1 MVAGQG
7 KVDEPMRTLQV
18 QSVAADGTHAV
29 LSDESGQHYRLPV
42 DERLR
47 AALRGEAL
55 ADTQLSIGVSGD
67 LGPRQIQARV
77 RAGASP
83 AELSEQSGL
92 PLERIMRFAAPV
104 LDERAHVVRRALT
117 ALVRDPGMLELGSLA
132 DVATR
137 TLTEHGVTEDVHW
150 DAWRRHDGRWLVSC
164 RWTDRDTDRT
174 ALWLLDTTL
183 SSAAPLD
190 DDARFLVGHEKPA
203 PTPTR
208 LAVVRTPDEAQA
220 GAGARTHDGHDDEAS
235 TQAGD
240 HQPTTDDV
248 SEDDTP
254 TGPVPTFADDLDSP
268 GPAHPAHRGVRARE
282 REDDGLLRLSD
293 IADVVTEQPAR
304 RRSSPGD
311 GALQRPS
318 VPSWD
323 EIMFG
328 RRS

>member
-1 MVAGQG
+1 
-7 KVDEPMRTLQV
+7 MRTLQV

-67 LGPRQIQARV
+67 LGPREIQARV

-104 LDERAHVVRRALT
+104 LDERAHMVRRALT
-117 ALVRDPGMLELGSLA
+117 ALVRDTSMLELGTLA

-137 TLTEHGVTEDVHW
+137 TLSERGVTDDLHW
-150 DAWRRHDGRWLVSC
+150 DSWRRHDGRWLVSC
-164 RWTDRDTDRT
+164 RWTDGDADRT
-174 ALWLLDTTL
+174 ALWLLDGTV

-190 DDARFLVGHEKPA
+190 DDARMLVGIEKPA
-203 PTPTR
+203 PKPTR
-208 LAVVRTPDEAQA
+208 LAVVRTPDQDDEAA
-220 GAGARTHDGHDDEAS
+220 ADGSAHDGHADEAS
-235 TQAGD
+235 AEEAD
-240 HQPTTDDV
+240 HRRSSADV

-254 TGPVPTFADDLDSP
+254 TGPVPAFTDDAGSP
-268 GPAHPAHRGVRARE
+268 GPAHPAYRGVRARE

-311 GALQRPS
+311 GAVQRPS

>member
-1 MVAGQG
+1 MH
-7 KVDEPMRTLQV
+7 TLQV
-18 QSVAADGTHAV
+18 QSVAADGSHAV
-29 LSDESGQHYRLPV
+29 LSDEAGQHYRLPV

-47 AALRGEAL
+47 AAIRGEAL

-67 LGPRQIQARV
+67 LGPREIQARV

-104 LDERAHVVRRALT
+104 LDERAHIVRRALT
-117 ALVRDPGMLELGSLA
+117 ALVRDAGMLELGSLSE
-132 DVATR
+132 VATR
-137 TLTEHGVTEDVHW
+137 TLTERGVTDDVHW

-164 RWTDRDTDRT
+164 RWTDGDADRT
-174 ALWLLDTTL
+174 ALWLLDGTL

-190 DDARFLVGHEKPA
+190 EDARSLVGLEKPA
-203 PTPTR
+203 PKPTR
-208 LAVVRTPDEAQA
+208 LAVVRSTDDRDEDLST
-220 GAGARTHDGHDDEAS
+220 GASGHHTDEDEAS
-235 TQAGD
+235 ADDSAQQRGA
-240 HQPTTDDV
+240 DDV

-254 TGPVPTFADDLDSP
+254 TGPVPALADDAGSP

-282 REDDGLLRLSD
+282 REDDGLLRLTD

-304 RRSSPGD
+304 RRTSPGD
-311 GALQRPS
+311 GALQRPA